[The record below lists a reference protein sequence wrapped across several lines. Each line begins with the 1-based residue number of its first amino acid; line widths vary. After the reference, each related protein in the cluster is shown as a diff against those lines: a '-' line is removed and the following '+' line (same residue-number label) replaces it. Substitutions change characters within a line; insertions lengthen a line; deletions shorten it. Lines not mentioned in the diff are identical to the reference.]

1 MKNITKIAQIL
12 CKLYN
17 YKSILHAVIIL
28 YYIKL
33 QMVWGQITLTVII
46 IMNETPSVNIVLYE
60 MCSLN
65 S

>member
-28 YYIKL
+28 YYNKL
-33 QMVWGQITLTVII
+33 QMVWGQITLTVIY
-46 IMNETPSVNIVLYE
+46 L
-60 MCSLN
+60 
-65 S
+65 